1 MKYSLSN
8 LFLSIG
14 LLTSIVWVSVI
25 NHRLVKS
32 RDEIARLRS
41 QLGTLHVLPS
51 HADQV
56 NVVNVKG
63 TSELCWR
70 VFVPADQDYFLSYSY
85 GTEVSCKNHLAH
97 IIGSSTGDHYIISA
111 SIVCLQ
117 GEWVISS
124 RAVLSEDK
132 DMLGAQTVQC
142 KLDEWS
148 GLSFDSNVY
157 SNFVCG
163 SKILRNE
170 DPSDRYETSSR
181 FDGDF
186 VLAKWGS
193 DLPSKFLSLYVTKD
207 YPDLPSEGL
216 KGDTQT
222 SQATR

>member
-1 MKYSLSN
+1 
-8 LFLSIG
+8 
-14 LLTSIVWVSVI
+14 
-25 NHRLVKS
+25 
-32 RDEIARLRS
+32 
-41 QLGTLHVLPS
+41 
-51 HADQV
+51 
-56 NVVNVKG
+56 
-63 TSELCWR
+63 
-70 VFVPADQDYFLSYSY
+70 
-85 GTEVSCKNHLAH
+85 
-97 IIGSSTGDHYIISA
+97 
-111 SIVCLQ
+111 
-117 GEWVISS
+117 
-124 RAVLSEDK
+124 
-132 DMLGAQTVQC
+132 MLGAQTVQC

-216 KGDTQT
+216 KGRRVEGGHPDFSSDSVKTVVPLPPCT
-222 SQATR
+222 PP